1 MRSTWNQFRPK
12 KFQVTGALGLVIA
25 LLVAFV
31 LSWLPGVGDTFR
43 SALMFDPTLGKAWTI
58 FTYPLALPGEQFFFF
73 LIMCWWL
80 YQVGRMLEPSMG
92 MWTYVASFAVFS
104 LLGGIGVAI
113 GDAATGVAGT
123 DKAVIAT
130 VGLPVGAMTVL
141 WGARYQSEVV
151 RLMLLIP
158 IKGVW
163 LAVITAAL
171 VFFGYGAGNPLVGA
185 FALLPLAAAWFYGT
199 DKIPFMRF
207 GHVPSVTDA
216 KVKKKDT
223 AEFHTYIDK
232 VRKRETERKERER
245 LRALF
250 EDSLDDDKSDD

>member
-113 GDAATGVAGT
+113 GDAATGVPR
-123 DKAVIAT
+123 IASL
-130 VGLPVGAMTVL
+130 GLPVAAMTVL

-151 RLMLLIP
+151 RLMLVIP

-171 VFFGYGAGNPLVGA
+171 VFFGYGSGMVFFSDNVSFCSSIRWRNRLEHPA
-185 FALLPLAAAWFYGT
+185 
-199 DKIPFMRF
+199 
-207 GHVPSVTDA
+207 S
-216 KVKKKDT
+216 
-223 AEFHTYIDK
+223 
-232 VRKRETERKERER
+232 RER
-245 LRALF
+245 
-250 EDSLDDDKSDD
+250 SDAVLEFISSQSPDVIVTLP

>member
-12 KFQVTGALGLVIA
+12 KLQVTGALGLVIA

-31 LSWLPGVGDTFR
+31 LNWLPGIGETFR
-43 SALMFDPTLGKAWTI
+43 AAFMFDPTLGKPWTI
-58 FTYPLALPGEQFFFF
+58 FTYPLAFPGAQFFFF

-113 GDAATGVAGT
+113 GDAVFSGKAIAG
-123 DKAVIAT
+123 I
-130 VGLPVGAMTVL
+130 GLPVAAMTVL

-163 LAVITAAL
+163 LAAITAAL
-171 VFFGYGAGNPLVGA
+171 VFFGYGDGNPLIGA
-185 FALLPLAAAWFYGT
+185 FALLPLVAAWFYGT

-207 GHVPSVTDA
+207 GQVPSVADA
-216 KVKKKDT
+216 RVKKKDT

-232 VRKRETERKERER
+232 VRERETERKERER

-250 EDSLDDDKSDD
+250 EDSLEDDDKSDD